1 MRIKINEENSD
12 KVIKEPSPFSSHEH
26 ERGQVTSSVVLLTT
40 KTLNDMK

>member
-26 ERGQVTSSVVLLTT
+26 ERGQVTSVSGVADHENV
-40 KTLNDMK
+40 K